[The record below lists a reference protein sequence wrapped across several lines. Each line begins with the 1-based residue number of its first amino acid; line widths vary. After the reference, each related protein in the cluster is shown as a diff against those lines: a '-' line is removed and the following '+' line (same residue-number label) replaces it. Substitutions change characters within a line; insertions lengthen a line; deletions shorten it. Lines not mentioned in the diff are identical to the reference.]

1 MVKGR
6 RGGPGRAGEHAQSRA
21 KGAHSHGGISRQKTK
36 AKKRRPQSVHLTDTQ
51 RPIQSAAAASS
62 CNALGDGERILLLGE
77 GDFGF
82 AAALALGWGQCP
94 KLTATSLASES
105 STLASYPEAEDNI
118 ETIKAFGG
126 KLVFKVDATA
136 LDTSALGGKKGFDK
150 ILFNFPATDSC
161 SSNSSNSSNSIEAHQ
176 SLLRGLFKSVLSGR
190 LLKEAT
196 GELHVTTHT
205 AEAATWKLVEIANI
219 AGLRLKAV
227 TEFRP
232 GMYHGYRQPPGGAS
246 MTYILFEP
254 PQKLT
259 AEEEKAKLV
268 AALRKAHPELRI
280 GPTGQTYKEAWKQ
293 RHSKYAPR

>member
-105 STLASYPEAEDNI
+105 STLASYPEAEDNL
-118 ETIKAFGG
+118 ETVKAFGG

-136 LDTSALGGKKGFDK
+136 LDTSAVGGKKGFDK
-150 ILFNFPATDSC
+150 IIFNFPATDSC
-161 SSNSSNSSNSIEAHQ
+161 SSNSSSSVEVHQ

-219 AGLRLKAV
+219 AGLRLKAC

-232 GMYHGYRQPPGGAS
+232 DKYHGYRPPPGGAS